1 MSRAERPS
9 YRADYPG
16 PAIRAKDI
24 PVYLKRKI
32 TPASVLVGAFFAILI
47 SLGAIAM
54 AVNALAPGAAPSHA
68 PIVNAPA
75 SWNLQKNVNT

>member
-54 AVNALAPGAAPSHA
+54 AAGALAPGAAPAST

-75 SWNLQKNVNT
+75 HWNLQKNANS